1 MSVLRESLDAA
12 FRTAG
17 LRPTAQRYAVLEF
30 LARRPRHATAEEIF
44 HAVNRAD
51 PRASRATV
59 YNSLRALAGVGL
71 AREVASEGGAA
82 RFEAGLQP
90 HHHFLCDQCGSLE
103 DVPWFELPAGT
114 GAASLGGRAIRGY
127 EIVFRGTCANCEK

>member
-59 YNSLRALAGVGL
+59 YNSLRALAGQLQRLPLPEAAKGPSGI
-71 AREVASEGGAA
+71 EGAA
-82 RFEAGLQP
+82 PR
-90 HHHFLCDQCGSLE
+90 
-103 DVPWFELPAGT
+103 
-114 GAASLGGRAIRGY
+114 GARPR
-127 EIVFRGTCANCEK
+127 